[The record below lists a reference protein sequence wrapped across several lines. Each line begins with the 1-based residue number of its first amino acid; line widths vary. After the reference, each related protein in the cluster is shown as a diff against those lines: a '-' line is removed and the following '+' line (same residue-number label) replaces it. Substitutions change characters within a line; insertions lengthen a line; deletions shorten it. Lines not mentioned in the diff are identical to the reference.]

1 MKASFLRPDRF
12 FDNIYQWHN
21 TEYDVRLPIFYRDN
35 TSMTAIY
42 TASTIKLRAL
52 LPFADMHPVEMAPG
66 RCLIAFSAFEYRQ
79 TDIGPYNEFSIAAI
93 ITFSKRSIPGITL
106 LGQLLKN
113 SFEAYI
119 LYLPVTS
126 EIARK
131 GGVELGGY
139 PKFIADINFTKNN
152 NMLTCE
158 LTEHGTRILAL
169 SGKQLPTAKGRLTR
183 FILYTRLNNI
193 PLKSNVYLNPIRF
206 SQSYHTKSASL
217 DIGSG
222 HEICDVLKDLELS
235 RHPKVYQYCP
245 KYEAILFDTKNIID
259 A

>member
-1 MKASFLRPDRF
+1 MKTSFLHPDRF
-12 FDNIYQWHN
+12 FNGIHQWHN
-21 TEYDVRLPIFYRDN
+21 TEYDVHLPIFYQDN
-35 TSMTAIY
+35 TSMSAIH
-42 TASTIKLRAL
+42 TASTKKLRAL
-52 LPFADMHPVEMAPG
+52 LPFDDMHPVEMVPG

-93 ITFSKRSIPGITL
+93 ITFAKRSIPGITL
-106 LGQLLKN
+106 LSQLLKN

-126 EIARK
+126 ELARK

-139 PKFIADINFTKNN
+139 PKFIASIDFSKDNET
-152 NMLTCE
+152 LTCMLAE
-158 LTEHGTRILAL
+158 NGKRILTL
-169 SGKQLPTAKGRLTR
+169 SGKKLPTAKGPATR

-206 SQSYHTKSASL
+206 SQSYQKKSAVL

-222 HEICDVLKDLELS
+222 HEICDVLKNLELS
-235 RHPKVYQYCP
+235 KHPKVYQYCP
-245 KYEAILFDTKNIID
+245 NYEAILFDTKNIID
-259 A
+259 T